1 MAGILGEGETE
12 TTYKD
17 SNIFLKGTQSANPH
31 NDYSQHFIDIGQR
44 PQNFIRDV
52 GKRGELSFGSIS
64 GGVHSAGERQ
74 CFPQRKGSLV
84 PRLSLL
90 KEKES
95 LAGNIGEGEGGEAV
109 DFCQVII
116 HVISIGSPQLY
127 LPIPPVSLFLFLIDL
142 ISFEL
147 VIGMHHQLWN
157 T

>member
-52 GKRGELSFGSIS
+52 GKRAELSLGSMS
-64 GGVHSAGERQ
+64 GGVHSADERQ
-74 CFPQRKGSLV
+74 CFPQRRGSLV

-95 LAGNIGEGEGGEAV
+95 LVTLGKGGGSCGLLAGHHSC
-109 DFCQVII
+109 DF
-116 HVISIGSPQLY
+116 HWKSTA
-127 LPIPPVSLFLFLIDL
+127 LPPNTTSL
-142 ISFEL
+142 SFPFPD
-147 VIGMHHQLWN
+147 
-157 T
+157 